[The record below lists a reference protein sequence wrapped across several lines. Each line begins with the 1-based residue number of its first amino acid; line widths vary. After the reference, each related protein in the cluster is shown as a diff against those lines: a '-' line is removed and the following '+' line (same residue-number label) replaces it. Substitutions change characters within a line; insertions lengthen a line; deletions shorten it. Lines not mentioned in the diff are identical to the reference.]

1 MIRPNPTGAQSRD
14 SRMRAASKKK
24 KKKELLYYT
33 AVMMLKKVIQAGTV
47 RK

>member
-24 KKKELLYYT
+24 ELQYYT
-33 AVMMLKKVIQAGTV
+33 AVMMLKTVIQAGAV